1 MLTQYIQTNNSAIMN
16 TAERM
21 RIDRNKRE
29 RKRVTLLSKAF
40 QELQELLPPDYQ
52 KKACTK
58 IRILKDA
65 SVYIRYLKLKLQK
78 MEEKKSQ
85 DSSGNNNQARPSCI
99 FAKVRSFME
108 YILSKELE
116 LFNAHVSAYRR
127 HKICTNRCCTV
138 S

>member
-1 MLTQYIQTNNSAIMN
+1 MN

-29 RKRVTLLSKAF
+29 RKRIELLRKAF

-52 KKACTK
+52 KTACTK

-65 SVYIRYLKLKLQK
+65 SVYIRYLKLKLQN
-78 MEEKKSQ
+78 MEEKTNQ
-85 DSSGNNNQARPSCI
+85 DSSDNDNLARPSCV

-108 YILSKELE
+108 YILSKVLE
-116 LFNAHVSAYRR
+116 LFNILVSA
-127 HKICTNRCCTV
+127 
-138 S
+138 